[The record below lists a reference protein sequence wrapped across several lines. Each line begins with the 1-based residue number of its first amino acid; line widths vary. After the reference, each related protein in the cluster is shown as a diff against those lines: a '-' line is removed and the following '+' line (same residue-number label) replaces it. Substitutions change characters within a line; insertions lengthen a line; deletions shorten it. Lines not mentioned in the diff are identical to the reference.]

1 VANARGGGWIK
12 DKCSNFCGGNE
23 SNDDSAGALI

>member
-1 VANARGGGWIK
+1 VANARGGGWVK

-23 SNDDSAGALI
+23 SNAMIVPGL